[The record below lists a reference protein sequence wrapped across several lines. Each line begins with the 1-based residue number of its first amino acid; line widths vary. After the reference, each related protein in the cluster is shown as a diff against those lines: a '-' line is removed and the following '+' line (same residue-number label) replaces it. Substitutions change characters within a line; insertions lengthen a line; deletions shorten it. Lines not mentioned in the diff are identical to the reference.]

1 MSVDPKEYVISTY
14 ASWEFLW
21 TKIKKIN
28 IIRERKMQKML
39 ILGPK
44 RYAVNRDFA
53 IFSVVIRE
61 IENFSTVI
69 REFIESWPL
78 YGILPPPALY
88 PELQSR

>member
-1 MSVDPKEYVISTY
+1 
-14 ASWEFLW
+14 
-21 TKIKKIN
+21 
-28 IIRERKMQKML
+28 ML

-69 REFIESWPL
+69 REFRVVTVIWHS
-78 YGILPPPALY
+78 PPPISGT
-88 PELQSR
+88 PE

>member
-1 MSVDPKEYVISTY
+1 
-14 ASWEFLW
+14 
-21 TKIKKIN
+21 
-28 IIRERKMQKML
+28 ML

-69 REFIESWPL
+69 REFIESLPL
-78 YGILPPPALY
+78 YGIPLWRDP
-88 PELQSR
+88 